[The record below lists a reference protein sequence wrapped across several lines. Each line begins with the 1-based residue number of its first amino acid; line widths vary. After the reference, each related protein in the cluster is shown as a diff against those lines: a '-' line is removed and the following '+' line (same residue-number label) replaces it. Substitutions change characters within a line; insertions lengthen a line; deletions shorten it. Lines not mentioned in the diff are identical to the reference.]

1 MLKQQKALNTSKDL
15 KKGKGGERDSPKDLS
30 SSRFRMLQQILKL
43 CMTMEFEGHRWSSC
57 CWYSS
62 INCRKLLIMW
72 LFCKSTFSI
81 LMKLDIFR
89 DECHHVGL
97 FQITRRRQCHI
108 PEAFKDRLALPLGG
122 NYDMLLRKKLLIYHS
137 PNHMAPKDHWRV
149 LCETSI

>member
-1 MLKQQKALNTSKDL
+1 
-15 KKGKGGERDSPKDLS
+15 
-30 SSRFRMLQQILKL
+30 
-43 CMTMEFEGHRWSSC
+43 
-57 CWYSS
+57 
-62 INCRKLLIMW
+62 MW

-137 PNHMAPKDHWRV
+137 PNHMAPKDH
-149 LCETSI
+149 